1 MRSSKTRF
9 TSNHATIMYAI
20 GNCSK
25 GQAVQNVVST
35 PPPNA
40 DLLSGINM
48 YMYVLEQ
55 LYGFNTNIL
64 EF

>member
-1 MRSSKTRF
+1 
-9 TSNHATIMYAI
+9 MYAI

-25 GQAVQNVVST
+25 GQAVQNEVST

-48 YMYVLEQ
+48 CMYVLEQ

-64 EF
+64 KF